1 MVNLKLFL
9 LLILS
14 DFLIFGAFWAIC
26 ECFWDVLGVICGRFE
41 EGEGVEQLEQ
51 IGTDKPT
58 NERTSGHQMCY
69 KDSLRPKN
77 LPD

>member
-1 MVNLKLFL
+1 M
-9 LLILS
+9 
-14 DFLIFGAFWAIC
+14 
-26 ECFWDVLGVICGRFE
+26 ICGRFE
-41 EGEGVEQLEQ
+41 EGEGVEQLEE